1 MGTGRDLG
9 LQVRGWLEAGVLD
22 LDNGTALANRLI
34 DGLGAEVWLS
44 GPVRDLAAQPLLR
57 QVLRQRGGAQR
68 SALES
73 LRQQLERTYAPRV
86 LAELLE
92 LLEAASGLPLGLVAP
107 EALPVDQPTPV
118 AQTTARGQGSQG
130 HAPPVPGPGSPHGP
144 TAPEAEFGDLGLA
157 VTEPPLGDSL
167 AVAGPRGGL
176 KAPRPTALTGPA
188 DLRALA
194 RQLQPLG
201 PGLALAFA
209 LALVWWWAALEL
221 DRRLFDGWGW
231 SGGVALV
238 LVLGLLQALALGPL
252 KATRRQWPL
261 EQADASNP
269 HGAWRWLTA
278 PWIHHDQREAVVNL
292 LMLLVLLGPSPL
304 PLADVVLRYGLT
316 SLATL
321 ALALLVAQR
330 RTPEGRWDG
339 ASGAISALI
348 GLGTAA
354 SLLHWRALDYPIG
367 RLGFGIPAWVLLVL
381 YGALQLAW
389 VLPRRSAQ
397 DDSRPLDRLLSSQWW
412 WGLVLGVGW
421 ALVSRGGELL
431 QAAARARATAP
442 M

>member
-1 MGTGRDLG
+1 MGTGRELG
-9 LQVRGWLEAGVLD
+9 LQVKGWLEAGVLD
-22 LDNGTALANRLI
+22 LDNRTALANRLI

-92 LLEAASGLPLGLVAP
+92 LLEAASGLPVGLPAP
-107 EALPVDQPTPV
+107 EAAPTGSAQGPQGVALPVSGPSRPNAPTG
-118 AQTTARGQGSQG
+118 TAAAATGL
-130 HAPPVPGPGSPHGP
+130 
-144 TAPEAEFGDLGLA
+144 ELA
-157 VTEPPLGDSL
+157 VVEPPIDDSL

-176 KAPRPTALTGPA
+176 VGAPRPAALTGPA
-188 DLRALA
+188 GLGALA
-194 RQLQPLG
+194 QQLRPLG

-231 SGGVALV
+231 SGGVV
-238 LVLGLLQALALGPL
+238 LAVLLALLQALALGPL
-252 KATRRQWPL
+252 KAARRQWPL
-261 EQADASNP
+261 EQADATNP

-278 PWIHHDQREAVVNL
+278 PWIHHDQREAAVNL

-304 PLADVVLRYGLT
+304 PLADVVLRYALT
-316 SLATL
+316 SLATV

-339 ASGAISALI
+339 ASGAISALV

-354 SLLHWRALDYPIG
+354 SLLHWRSLDYPLG

-412 WGLVLGVGW
+412 WGLVLGIGW
-421 ALVSRGGELL
+421 ALVSRAGELL
-431 QAAARARATAP
+431 QAAARARATAA